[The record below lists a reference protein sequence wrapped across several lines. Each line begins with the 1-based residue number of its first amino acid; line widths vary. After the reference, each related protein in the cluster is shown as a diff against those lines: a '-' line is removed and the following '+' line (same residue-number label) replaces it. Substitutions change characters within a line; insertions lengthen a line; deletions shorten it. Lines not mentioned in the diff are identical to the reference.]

1 MRKRIANITAQQGEL
16 ALAGEPMKRRVVFA
30 LLALLV
36 GATAL
41 ACPPSPQV
49 WEHEHWQGY
58 QRHTVGWSPQ
68 GHIVFSDGGHW
79 RRSIYAVRDDGSLLT
94 AIQESDQDTTNI
106 SPEVS
111 PDGSEI
117 AYAKYKEDGW
127 FGLGGTNNWDIF
139 TTRIDGSHTRRLAGY
154 KGADSNPI
162 WSTDG
167 ERILFSSINCTPS
180 VDASTLCIMNADGS
194 GVRAL
199 PWNYIGTNPWA
210 SWSPDGRR
218 LALFGQP
225 PDISPEYMLYV
236 AMADGSDLTRIM
248 QTGEPVATPSWSPDG
263 NYLVFI
269 SAMDRSVH
277 ISSADG
283 EIVRKIGDS
292 RPSDQALWSQALWS
306 PNGAEILIHTGRSN
320 ANVRIVSP
328 KGLLL
333 SSWPIFRKR
342 ILNGDYFYPSGSIVS
357 AWSPD
362 GSQIAF
368 SGGGGTVWTANRDG
382 TDFRFLVV
390 SGKLVTWRWAQ

>member
-1 MRKRIANITAQQGEL
+1 
-16 ALAGEPMKRRVVFA
+16 MKKRVVFA
-30 LLALLV
+30 LLALLI

-41 ACPPSPQV
+41 ACPPSPQI
-49 WEHEHWQGY
+49 WELERWQGY

-68 GHIVFSDGGHW
+68 GHIVFSHFGRH
-79 RRSIYAVRDDGSLLT
+79 IYAVRDDGSLLT
-94 AIQESDQDTTNI
+94 LIQESDQRTTNI

-117 AYAKYKEDGW
+117 AYAKYKEHGW

-139 TTRIDGSHTRRLAGY
+139 MTRIDGSHTRRLAGY

-162 WSTDG
+162 WSPDG

-180 VDASTLCIMNADGS
+180 IDVSILCIMNADGS

-199 PWNYIGTNPWA
+199 PWDYVGPNPWA

-236 AMADGSDLTRIM
+236 AMADGSGLTRII
-248 QTGEPVATPSWSPDG
+248 QTEGIATPSWSPDG
-263 NYLVFI
+263 NHLVFI
-269 SAMDRSVH
+269 SGCGLHSGVGCEERKGDRGTLGVYVTSV
-277 ISSADG
+277 DG
-283 EIVRKIGDS
+283 ENVRKID
-292 RPSDQALWSQALWS
+292 DIAASQALWS
-306 PNGAEILIHTGRSN
+306 PNGSEILVLDGRSGSRSI
-320 ANVRIVSP
+320 ARIMSP

-333 SSWPIFRKR
+333 SGWPVISKEVRWATGIR
-342 ILNGDYFYPSGSIVS
+342 PSGGLVV

-362 GSQIAF
+362 GSKIAF
-368 SGGGGTVWTANRDG
+368 SDGEGTVWTANRDG